1 MLYLDYTPQKAYD
14 TLQTNNSQPY
24 AAFRDASAGFA
35 YHISVLD
42 CLNALNKAHN
52 YGFFNFDS
60 FDYLEYEHYERV
72 DNGDLNWILPGKF
85 IGFCGP
91 HNKSLV
97 YNGYPLHSPETY
109 FNYFRRHNVTTIIRL
124 NKKIYDSNKFVN
136 GGFDHKDL
144 YFEDG
149 SIPTDRIM
157 NQFID
162 ICEKAKGAVAVHC
175 KG

>member
-1 MLYLDYTPQKAYD
+1 MNYTPQKAYD
-14 TLQTNNSQPY
+14 TLDTNNTQVFAS
-24 AAFRDASAGFA
+24 FRDASAGFA
-35 YHISVLD
+35 YTISVLD
-42 CLNALNKAHN
+42 CLKGLHKAHT

-60 FDYLEYEHYERV
+60 FDHVEYEHYERV
-72 DNGDLNWILPGKF
+72 DNGDLNWIVPGKF

-109 FNYFRRHNVTTIIRL
+109 FSYFKRHNVSTIIRL

-136 GGFDHKDL
+136 EGFDHRDL
-144 YFEDG
+144 YFLDG
-149 SIPTDRIM
+149 STPTDRIM
-157 NQFID
+157 NQFLD

>member
-1 MLYLDYTPQKAYD
+1 MFLK
-14 TLQTNNSQPY
+14 
-24 AAFRDASAGFA
+24 
-35 YHISVLD
+35 
-42 CLNALNKAHN
+42 
-52 YGFFNFDS
+52 
-60 FDYLEYEHYERV
+60 RV
-72 DNGDLNWILPGKF
+72 ENGDLNWILPGKF

-144 YFEDG
+144 YFVDG
-149 SIPTDRIM
+149 STPSDRIM

-175 KG
+175 KGETFIRSVNNFF